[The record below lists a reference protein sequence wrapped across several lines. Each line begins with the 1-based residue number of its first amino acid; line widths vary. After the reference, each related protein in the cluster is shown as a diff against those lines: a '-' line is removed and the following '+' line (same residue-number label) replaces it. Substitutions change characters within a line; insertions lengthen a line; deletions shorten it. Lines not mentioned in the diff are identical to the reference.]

1 MIRRQ
6 QENSEEEER
15 RDRYDRKR
23 PPPSGEEIRG
33 IFPSEGRAEGKPG
46 TWQEDASGN
55 GDYLPELMGEEEETI
70 DRRRVSAFH
79 HRKRRHADGEKNIR
93 YVSRVPGKDEH
104 SEAGAKYRTGQG

>member
-6 QENSEEEER
+6 QETREEEER
-15 RDRYDRKR
+15 RERYDRKR

-46 TWQEDASGN
+46 TWQEDASGY
-55 GDYLPELMGEEEETI
+55 GDFLPILRGEGEETT

-79 HRKRRHADGEKNIR
+79 HRKRRHADGKKNIR
-93 YVSRVPGKDEH
+93 NVSRVPGKDEQ
-104 SEAGAKYRTGQG
+104 SEADAKYRTGQG